1 VADVVA
7 KKRRSPFARQVM
19 LANLVIVA
27 GFVGVLGLFAYLVS
41 TQSAANRWSSY
52 KPTGSDVY
60 DKAQNMADHVAP
72 AYKFNGQP
80 IAVVQAQPLLYQ
92 DAAVDGI
99 GFTRQPFRKIGSSIK
114 QFEPANATITY
125 VMCGTADKCGLS
137 QIGSQETVP
146 LLRREALELAMYTFK
161 YSKDVDSVVALLPP
175 EGQTNGAIYLKRK
188 NLADELSKPLDA
200 TLPQHQVLSYGGMSE
215 VERARVLRLTSD
227 HLYNSRFVQGPN
239 GRTLLVLRS
248 VNG

>member
-1 VADVVA
+1 MADAVE

-19 LANLVIVA
+19 LANLVIAA
-27 GFVGVLGLFAYLVS
+27 GFLGVLGLFAYLVS

-52 KPTGSDVY
+52 KPSGTDVY

-99 GFTRQPFRKIGSSIK
+99 GITRQPFRKIGSSIK
-114 QFEPANATITY
+114 QFEPANATIAY

-137 QIGSQETVP
+137 QVGSEETVP
-146 LLRREALELAMYTFK
+146 LLRREALELALYTFK
-161 YSKDVDSVVALLPP
+161 YSKNVDSVVSLLPP

-200 TLPQHQVLSYGGMSE
+200 TLPPHQVLSYGGMSE
-215 VERARVLRLTSD
+215 VERARVMRLTGD